1 MSHADDYPDTSCAVL
16 QETTSLVTMSG
27 VDHGSTTAA
36 FHIVFQSQESSELS
50 QAEPVLSWNLFC
62 LQAAAPSH
70 IPTPAL
76 PAPPCS
82 VAQAIAAS
90 TTHNFYPL
98 LFYLKLVKI

>member
-1 MSHADDYPDTSCAVL
+1 MSHADDYPDTCCAVL

-27 VDHGSTTAA
+27 ADHGSTTAA

-76 PAPPCS
+76 PAPP
-82 VAQAIAAS
+82 AQ
-90 TTHNFYPL
+90 L
-98 LFYLKLVKI
+98 LKLLLPVPHITFTPSSSI